1 MFRAHGAWQ
10 KLPLP
15 PVLDEGPPRET
26 LGTYPT
32 PVHSLAAL
40 AALAA
45 PGASLWVKRDDLTS
59 PLYGGNKVR
68 KLERL
73 LSAAR
78 ARGATR
84 IVTVGAVGSHHVL
97 ATAVFARRMGIGVD
111 AVLVP
116 QPRTDHALADL
127 RADLAQGVVVVPA
140 STYPEAAMHIG
151 RRLVRAEYAYIPVGG
166 SNLNGALGY
175 VDAARELAAQVR
187 AGLLPEPDLAVV
199 TLGSGGTVAGLA
211 AGFVLE
217 KLRTKVLAVTV
228 AEPAFVVA
236 RAARRLA
243 VACVRHEGDE
253 TVTSR
258 VLDRIEVDERWL
270 GPGYGFATP
279 QGEDATRRAAEVG
292 LTLDQT
298 YTAKAFAAALDAV
311 ATRRGETILYWHTLS
326 SAPMDP
332 LLQGAPDE
340 DRIDVRIAHLL
351 R

>member
-1 MFRAHGAWQ
+1 M
-10 KLPLP
+10 
-15 PVLDEGPPRET
+15 
-26 LGTYPT
+26 
-32 PVHSLAAL
+32 
-40 AALAA
+40 
-45 PGASLWVKRDDLTS
+45 
-59 PLYGGNKVR
+59 YGGNKVR

-73 LSAAR
+73 LGAA
-78 ARGATR
+78 AGGGAER

-116 QPRTDHALADL
+116 QPRTGHALLDL

-140 STYPEAAMHIG
+140 STYPEAAVHIAA
-151 RRLVRAEYAYIPVGG
+151 RLVRAEYAYIPVGG
-166 SNLNGALGY
+166 SNLAGALGY

-217 KLRTKVLAVTV
+217 KMRTRVLAVTV
-228 AEPAFVVA
+228 AEPPFLVA

-253 TVTSR
+253 TTTSH
-258 VLDRIEVDERWL
+258 VLERIEVDERWL
-270 GPGYGFATP
+270 GPGYGFATAP
-279 QGEDATRRAAEVG
+279 GEQAMAAAAKVG

-298 YTAKAFAAALDAV
+298 YTAKTFAAALDAV
-311 ATRRGETILYWHTLS
+311 AARRAETILYWHTLS

-332 LLQGAPDE
+332 LCKERPRKKASTFASHTCCDEGA
-340 DRIDVRIAHLL
+340 AL
-351 R
+351 RALCSESHMRTPRRCDCPWRREHRTSRSRHE